1 MREIWSS
8 SVLSRNLTT
17 YPAHAI
23 PPHYFWF
30 LEGRNKSALRYLHLE
45 SCMSQTPSSDIIRN
59 IVLCLLLFMLS
70 SQPLSLCPSTFS
82 AFPFQIFEGNS
93 NYDTPE
99 LRMVEP
105 LLTRFI
111 RIYPER
117 ATPAGMGLRL
127 ELLGCEIEG
136 IKSFA
141 MSVFYLN
148 DHLSF
153 GEKHTKGSSNG
164 ISTYGGDISTC
175 GADFST
181 SSVYTS
187 GGKPRVKP
195 LSPFFPVVVML

>member
-1 MREIWSS
+1 
-8 SVLSRNLTT
+8 
-17 YPAHAI
+17 
-23 PPHYFWF
+23 
-30 LEGRNKSALRYLHLE
+30 
-45 SCMSQTPSSDIIRN
+45 
-59 IVLCLLLFMLS
+59 
-70 SQPLSLCPSTFS
+70 
-82 AFPFQIFEGNS
+82 
-93 NYDTPE
+93 
-99 LRMVEP
+99 MVEP

-148 DHLSF
+148 DRLSF
-153 GEKHTKGSSNG
+153 GEKHTKGINNG
-164 ISTYGGDISTC
+164 ISTNGGDISTC

-181 SSVYTS
+181 SSNSVYTS

-195 LSPFFPVVVML
+195 LSPFFPVVVMLLTMVKTWC

>member
-1 MREIWSS
+1 MSIIIYAFLSS
-8 SVLSRNLTT
+8 SV
-17 YPAHAI
+17 
-23 PPHYFWF
+23 
-30 LEGRNKSALRYLHLE
+30 
-45 SCMSQTPSSDIIRN
+45 
-59 IVLCLLLFMLS
+59 
-70 SQPLSLCPSTFS
+70 PLPSTFS

-148 DHLSF
+148 DRLSF
-153 GEKHTKGSSNG
+153 GEKHTKGISNG
-164 ISTYGGDISTC
+164 ISTNGGDISTC

-181 SSVYTS
+181 SSNSVYTS

-195 LSPFFPVVVML
+195 LSPFFPVVVMLLTMVKTWC